1 MDTQTIKTAL
11 ISVYDKSGLDV
22 LARAL
27 KAHNV
32 EILST
37 GGTLDYLRKNGF
49 EATSVSDYTQQ
60 EEILGGR
67 VKTLHPKIFAGILA
81 RRNNSDDM
89 KTLKSSGIKPIDLVV
104 VNLYP
109 FEETVADEETSLE
122 EAVEQVDIGGVAL
135 LRAGSKN
142 HRDVITLSSPEFYP
156 AFIDMLEDPDDD
168 DPHLTRVLAVNAFAQ
183 TSAYDMAIATYFSE
197 QVPDDIFD
205 DDDDDMEDPEFD
217 DDADEAEQHEC
228 GCGHD
233 HDECGEECG
242 DDCCHGDEEDE
253 DDFAPSFGKLQELR
267 YGENPHQTAAF
278 YAQLDTEEICV
289 ARADQLQGK
298 ELSYN
303 NIVDLDAALEIVRAF
318 DDKPVCCVIKHSNPC
333 GVAKA
338 DTLKE
343 AYVAARSCDPVS
355 SFGGVIGFN
364 CEVDKETADAILEL
378 FVEAVIA
385 PSFSLEAQEAFSAKK
400 NVRLMATGAFTP
412 RLPQKM
418 LKSVVGGLLVQ
429 DRDLGMVERA
439 DLKIVSK
446 VKPTDEDLDGLMF
459 AWTVAKF
466 VKSNA
471 IVYTGLNATIGIGAG
486 QMSRIDSTN
495 IAAVKACNPVR
506 GAYMASD
513 AFFPFRDNVDRA
525 ADIGIKAIIQPGG
538 SMRDE
543 EVIQAAD
550 EKGLILVFT
559 GMRHFRH

>member
-67 VKTLHPKIFAGILA
+67 VKTLHPKIFAGI
-81 RRNNSDDM
+81 
-89 KTLKSSGIKPIDLVV
+89 
-104 VNLYP
+104 
-109 FEETVADEETSLE
+109 
-122 EAVEQVDIGGVAL
+122 
-135 LRAGSKN
+135 
-142 HRDVITLSSPEFYP
+142 
-156 AFIDMLEDPDDD
+156 LEDPDDD

-471 IVYTGLNATIGIGAG
+471 IV
-486 QMSRIDSTN
+486 
-495 IAAVKACNPVR
+495 R